1 MTEFL
6 RSEQIQRV
14 SLATRKL
21 REKLE
26 AKAYEGDL
34 IDFVKYVWPI
44 VEPAIPFIEGWSL
57 SAIADHLQAVTRG
70 EIRRLLINVPPG
82 FSKSLLTDVFW
93 PAWEWGPQNHPSYRY
108 ICASYASHLTE
119 RDNMRC
125 RNVVMNDRYQRL
137 WGNRFKISNE
147 QFTKVKFANDQ
158 TGWKLATSVG
168 GIGVGERGDR
178 FIIDDANNT
187 MLMESEAVRAN
198 TNMWFTE
205 IVPDRLNNPGESAI
219 VVIQQR
225 LHEEDVSGV
234 ALDRDLGYTH
244 LCIPMTYVPHGFVNG
259 YDDTGK
265 IKTFDT
271 WDPDPD
277 VEKPVKLFWKDPRT
291 EEDELAWPERFP
303 QNVCD
308 ELRHAKQEY
317 AWCNPAEAPVLM
329 SDLSMRRIED
339 IRRGDQV
346 IGFIT
351 GNKNKRARLEKA
363 SVISVSVSQQPIVK
377 ITFAN
382 GETIRCTPNHKWWTC
397 RNGSRAPYAPA
408 KRGSVLSRICPAK
421 LPELINPEDIRLAGW
436 LSGFFD
442 GEGSVSINKRRD
454 GELNPLITFT
464 QTDGHNANLC
474 LKLEYALDK
483 LGFNWGCKMRPS
495 KHGPHYT
502 RHYWLKMAKEG
513 RASRI
518 PLYQKFVHIVQPTKW
533 LERIL
538 AAVSSGRLYTSAEH
552 VVSIKP
558 DGFETVYGLE
568 TTTGNYV
575 VWGLAS
581 SNSGQYQQTPEVRG
595 GSIIRRDYWN
605 EWEDEKYPDLEYI
618 LASLDTA
625 YTEKQENDAS
635 ALTIWGMF
643 RDINNNPKIILL
655 HAWQERLEI
664 HKLVQRVI
672 DSCTKDKR
680 PITHARFQV
689 DKLLIEAKASGLS
702 VSQEI
707 RRIIGFNG
715 KFGIELVNPTK
726 QGDKVARAH
735 SILHLFSDGMV
746 YAPVGRAWCDEV
758 INQAA
763 IFPKGSHD
771 DLVDSTTMA
780 LRHLRDHGFALRREE
795 YEFDAEEELKY
806 RSRQPALYPV

>member
-137 WGNRFKISNE
+137 WGSRFKISNE

-205 IVPDRLNNPGESAI
+205 IVPDRLNDPGSSAI

-244 LCIPMTYVPHGFVNG
+244 LCIPMTYVPHGFING
-259 YDDTGK
+259 YDDAGK

-277 VEKPVKLFWKDPRT
+277 ADKPVKEFWRDPRT
-291 EEDELAWPERFP
+291 EDGELAWPERFP

-308 ELRHAKQEY
+308 ELRHAKKEY
-317 AWCNPAEAPVLM
+317 AWA
-329 SDLSMRRIED
+329 
-339 IRRGDQV
+339 
-346 IGFIT
+346 
-351 GNKNKRARLEKA
+351 
-363 SVISVSVSQQPIVK
+363 
-377 ITFAN
+377 
-382 GETIRCTPNHKWWTC
+382 
-397 RNGSRAPYAPA
+397 
-408 KRGSVLSRICPAK
+408 
-421 LPELINPEDIRLAGW
+421 
-436 LSGFFD
+436 
-442 GEGSVSINKRRD
+442 
-454 GELNPLITFT
+454 
-464 QTDGHNANLC
+464 
-474 LKLEYALDK
+474 
-483 LGFNWGCKMRPS
+483 
-495 KHGPHYT
+495 
-502 RHYWLKMAKEG
+502 
-513 RASRI
+513 
-518 PLYQKFVHIVQPTKW
+518 
-533 LERIL
+533 
-538 AAVSSGRLYTSAEH
+538 
-552 VVSIKP
+552 
-558 DGFETVYGLE
+558 
-568 TTTGNYV
+568 
-575 VWGLAS
+575 
-581 SNSGQYQQTPEVRG
+581 GQYQQTPEVRG

-680 PITHARFQV
+680 PIAHARFQV

-715 KFGIELVNPTK
+715 KFGVELVNPTK

-735 SILHLFSDGMV
+735 SVLHLFSDGMI
-746 YAPVGRAWCDEV
+746 YRPVRAWSDEV
-758 INQAA
+758 VDQCAV
-763 IFPKGSHD
+763 FPKGSHD
-771 DLVDSTTMA
+771 DLVDSATMA

-795 YEFDAEEELKY
+795 YEFDAEEELMY
-806 RSRQPALYPV
+806 RSKQPALYPV

>member
-1 MTEFL
+1 MAEALL

-21 REKLE
+21 KEKLE

-34 IDFVKYVWPI
+34 ISFVRYCWPI

-57 SAIADHLQAVTRG
+57 SAIAEHLQAVTRG

-205 IVPDRLNNPGESAI
+205 IVPDRLNSPGESAI

-234 ALDRDLGYTH
+234 ALDRDLGYCH
-244 LCIPMTYVPHGFVNG
+244 LCIPMTYVPHGFING

-271 WDPDPD
+271 WDTDPEA
-277 VEKPVKLFWKDPRT
+277 EKPVKLFWEDPRT
-291 EEDELAWPERFP
+291 EDGELAWPERFP

-317 AWCNPAEAPVLM
+317 AWA
-329 SDLSMRRIED
+329 
-339 IRRGDQV
+339 
-346 IGFIT
+346 
-351 GNKNKRARLEKA
+351 
-363 SVISVSVSQQPIVK
+363 
-377 ITFAN
+377 
-382 GETIRCTPNHKWWTC
+382 
-397 RNGSRAPYAPA
+397 
-408 KRGSVLSRICPAK
+408 
-421 LPELINPEDIRLAGW
+421 
-436 LSGFFD
+436 
-442 GEGSVSINKRRD
+442 
-454 GELNPLITFT
+454 
-464 QTDGHNANLC
+464 
-474 LKLEYALDK
+474 
-483 LGFNWGCKMRPS
+483 
-495 KHGPHYT
+495 
-502 RHYWLKMAKEG
+502 
-513 RASRI
+513 
-518 PLYQKFVHIVQPTKW
+518 
-533 LERIL
+533 
-538 AAVSSGRLYTSAEH
+538 
-552 VVSIKP
+552 
-558 DGFETVYGLE
+558 
-568 TTTGNYV
+568 
-575 VWGLAS
+575 
-581 SNSGQYQQTPEVRG
+581 GQYQQTPEVRG

-605 EWEDEKYPDLEYI
+605 EWEEEKYPDLEYV

-664 HKLVQRVI
+664 HKLVQMVI
-672 DSCTKDKR
+672 DCCTKDDR

-746 YAPVGRAWCDEV
+746 YRPVRAWSDEV
-758 INQAA
+758 VNQCAV
-763 IFPKGSHD
+763 FPKGSHD

-806 RSRQPALYPV
+806 RSRIPALYPV